1 MAAAW
6 VTNFFISVH
15 PLLEAVFYQSDT
27 LKTSPFVSEMKPEKI
42 PFMSEQQENDDP
54 PECKYALNQLKC
66 VDLPSG
72 AYFCELDTSKCLTR
86 GTMHVSYSFISCG
99 SASRGHRCSCG
110 LVYTHGSVH
119 IVVHPFSMREAVRA
133 GTSRPGCQCVG
144 QNLSSGLHVGLPCP
158 GSHCSIADSRVLPHV
173 RLAS

>member
-1 MAAAW
+1 MFCLRDDSNCRPLPLSIVKVVVIMAAAW

-72 AYFCELDTSKCLTR
+72 AYFCELETSKCLTR
-86 GTMHVSYSFISCG
+86 GTMHVSYSFIFVWFSIAR
-99 SASRGHRCSCG
+99 ASLFVWLGLYAWLSSHRCA
-110 LVYTHGSVH
+110 SV
-119 IVVHPFSMREAVRA
+119 FDA
-133 GTSRPGCQCVG
+133 
-144 QNLSSGLHVGLPCP
+144 
-158 GSHCSIADSRVLPHV
+158 
-173 RLAS
+173 